1 MKQYFLLSSLLGL
14 SLLFSSCYYDNGEAL
29 GALLKDDCTPT
40 SVSYLNE
47 VVPILQAN
55 CYVCHTGPSPSGGV
69 VMGSHANDLV
79 IAQDGRLLGVIRHEA
94 GYSAMPPAGD
104 KLADCNITTIAAWI
118 SEGAQNN

>member
-1 MKQYFLLSSLLGL
+1 MKHYFFLSSLFVI
-14 SLLFSSCYYDNGEAL
+14 SLLLSSCYYDNGDAL
-29 GALLKDDCTPT
+29 GGLLEDECTPT
-40 SVSYLNE
+40 AVSYLNE

-69 VMGSHANDLV
+69 VMGNHANDLV
-79 IAQDGRLLGVIRHEA
+79 IARNGRLLGVIRHDA

-118 SEGAQNN
+118 TEGAANN